1 MPLSISFL
9 ASSVQLKAACC
20 ETAQPLW
27 LDLMHLLTLL
37 VLVQVCIISVIT
49 SVILFALPLAGRCH
63 ACDSGNKEHC
73 VKSEW
78 LVCM

>member
-63 ACDSGNKEHC
+63 ACDSANKEHC
-73 VKSEW
+73 VKSE
-78 LVCM
+78 